1 MQLSMSPQHIETDM
15 LTLLTEISCISLA
28 IFFGI
33 LAFRKLDR
41 FFQIL
46 LLQVVI
52 WSLFYALSHGVTIYQ
67 QEHHLP
73 IDNQWL
79 MNIHLIVET
88 GLLLTAAW
96 FVLPE
101 MLRTVL
107 TIGAFS
113 LFLFAFGIQVRSQ
126 GFGTYLNYADVA
138 ACIGITL
145 VFSMVLYTFGQRN
158 GSPFW
163 TSPEKWA
170 CLGIL
175 LYFACSVPY
184 VSMMHYLETNNPEVN
199 TFLYYLIS
207 GVLAN
212 TRYLLLA
219 LACWM
224 IYRNAKKQTSKS

>member
-1 MQLSMSPQHIETDM
+1 MSLPHIQTDM

-28 IFFGI
+28 LFFGM
-33 LAFRKLDR
+33 LVFRKLDR
-41 FFQIL
+41 FFRIL
-46 LLQVVI
+46 LLQVAV
-52 WSLFYALSHGVTIYQ
+52 WSFFYTGSHAITLYQ
-67 QEHHLP
+67 QAHHLP

-79 MNIHLIVET
+79 MNIHLILET
-88 GLLLTAAW
+88 GILLTAAW

-107 TIGAFS
+107 SIGAFF
-113 LFLFAFGIQVRSQ
+113 LFLIVFGVQAGNQ
-126 GFGTYLNYADVA
+126 GFGTYLNYADVT

-145 VFSMVLYTFGQRN
+145 VFSVVLYTFGQRT
-158 GSPFW
+158 GIPFW
-163 TSPEKWA
+163 VSPEKWA

-184 VSMMHYLETNNPEVN
+184 VSMMHYLEIKNPAVN

-219 LACWM
+219 LAFGM
-224 IYRNAKKQTSKS
+224 IYRNTKKQTSKS

>member
-1 MQLSMSPQHIETDM
+1 MSLEHIGTDM
-15 LTLLTEISCISLA
+15 LTLFTETSCLSLA
-28 IFFGI
+28 VFFGL
-33 LAFRKLDR
+33 LAFRRMDR
-41 FFQIL
+41 FFRVL
-46 LLQVVI
+46 FLQVLI
-52 WSLFYALSHGVTIYQ
+52 WSVFYTASHLITWYQ
-67 QEHHLP
+67 QAKHIP

-79 MNIHLIVET
+79 LNMHMIIET
-88 GLLLTAAW
+88 GVLLTAAW
-96 FVLPE
+96 FILPE

-107 TIGAFS
+107 SLGAFS
-113 LFLFAFGIQVRSQ
+113 LFLLAFAFQAWSQ

-145 VFSMVLYTFGQRN
+145 VFSVVLYHAGQRTHTA
-158 GSPFW
+158 FLE
-163 TSPEKWA
+163 SPEKWA

-184 VSMMHYLETNNPEVN
+184 VSMMNYLEKINPNVN

-212 TRYLLLA
+212 IRYLLLA

-224 IYRNAKKQTSKS
+224 IYRNAKKQISEP